1 MREAARGRGDDP
13 DTLPKQY
20 AALINE
26 AIRDR
31 PAGMTIGLHTCR
43 GNYRSRSF
51 AEGGYEP
58 IAKVLF
64 NDLNVDTYFLEF
76 DDDRSGSFE
85 PLRFL
90 PKGGERPKTVVLGI
104 VSSKTGKLEDKDAMV
119 ARIREAA
126 KYAPLEQLA
135 VSAQC
140 GFASTAHGN
149 DISEEEQWAKV
160 RLVRDIAKE
169 VWGSS

>member
-1 MREAARGRGDDP
+1 M
-13 DTLPKQY
+13 
-20 AALINE
+20 
-26 AIRDR
+26 
-31 PAGMTIGLHTCR
+31 
-43 GNYRSRSF
+43 
-51 AEGGYEP
+51 
-58 IAKVLF
+58 
-64 NDLNVDTYFLEF
+64 
-76 DDDRSGSFE
+76 
-85 PLRFL
+85 RFL

-140 GFASTAHGN
+140 VVHAPRLADRRRCGFASTAHGN

-160 RLVRDIAKE
+160 SLTEPRRI
-169 VWGSS
+169 